1 MINELL
7 EWLEYIEDVRQ
18 ERKVKHK
25 LKDII
30 VIVLF
35 ATLANVDDW
44 VEMEYFAYYQ

>member
-1 MINELL
+1 MMNELL

-30 VIVLF
+30 VLV
-35 ATLANVDDW
+35 
-44 VEMEYFAYYQ
+44 